1 MTFIDMITFPSF
13 FSKKA
18 KQIKNS
24 FIDPLSK
31 NQKVE
36 NFASSKVEP
45 TSYIDLNL
53 SVEEKI
59 EFEKRRRHQVYMTL
73 DYFLSVFSYF
83 DFFSLDSFQI
93 VKKAKTLTQFF
104 QKKFVTSD
112 FLLFP
117 FFEVNSEI
125 SSLLEKYGIRQKD
138 VDEALFNTYKIKQ
151 ENVQLKSLNSFK
163 NFFVHL
169 NIPFISKTFITT
181 KSTRYSYEVHS
192 IFEKAAQNALKRFK
206 TPVISS
212 EILLITMLEAKKTK
226 VGKLIKQLLKND
238 TNWYMLRYS
247 LIKRLHSQELAIRT
261 HVPKNHQYFAYLL
274 KTELPESQFDTLL
287 EKDCLLPGTLLF
299 RNMMIDDLLK
309 INFAEYI
316 KKDILASIKSN
327 TGRKYSV

>member
-1 MTFIDMITFPSF
+1 MKFKNMINFPSF
-13 FSKKA
+13 FPKKA
-18 KQIKNS
+18 KQLKNS
-24 FIDPLSK
+24 FTDPLSK
-31 NQKVE
+31 NQEVE
-36 NFASSKVEP
+36 NLTLSKIG
-45 TSYIDLNL
+45 TNSYIDLNL
-53 SVEEKI
+53 SLEKKI

-93 VKKAKTLTQFF
+93 VKRAKILTQLFH
-104 QKKFVTSD
+104 KKFVTSD

-117 FFEVNSEI
+117 FFETNSEI
-125 SSLLEKYGIRQKD
+125 SSLLEKYGIHQKD
-138 VDEALFNTYKIKQ
+138 VDEAISTTYKIKQ
-151 ENVQLKSLNSFK
+151 ENVPVKNLNSFK
-163 NFFVHL
+163 NFFVNL
-169 NIPFISKTFITT
+169 NIPFVSKTFIHT

>member
-1 MTFIDMITFPSF
+1 MITFPLF

-18 KQIKNS
+18 KQLKNS
-24 FIDPLSK
+24 FLDPLSK
-31 NQKVE
+31 NQKGE
-36 NFASSKVEP
+36 NFASSKVET

-59 EFEKRRRHQVYMTL
+59 EYEKRRRHQVYMTL

-93 VKKAKTLTQFF
+93 IKKAKTLTQFF

-117 FFEVNSEI
+117 FFDVNSEI

-138 VDEALFNTYKIKQ
+138 VDEALFTTYKIKQ

-169 NIPFISKTFITT
+169 NIPFVSKTFVTN
-181 KSTRYSYEVHS
+181 KSTKYSYEVHS
-192 IFEKAAQNALKRFK
+192 LFEKAAQNALKRFK

-247 LIKRLHSQELAIRT
+247 LIKRLHTQELAIRT

-287 EKDCLLPGTLLF
+287 EKDCLLPGTLFF
-299 RNMMIDDLLK
+299 RNIMIDDMLK
-309 INFAEYI
+309 INFPEYL